1 MATCAQVVEEEGV
14 SARAA
19 NMGAAAAPWTRRRR
33 ACLERFA
40 DRINYVQA
48 SAGASEA
55 ACAAASG
62 LRRRWVGHRNV

>member
-1 MATCAQVVEEEGV
+1 MATCAQVVVEEGA

-19 NMGAAAAPWTRRRR
+19 NMGAAAWTRRRR

-48 SAGASEA
+48 SAGASGA
-55 ACAAASG
+55 ACAAGSG